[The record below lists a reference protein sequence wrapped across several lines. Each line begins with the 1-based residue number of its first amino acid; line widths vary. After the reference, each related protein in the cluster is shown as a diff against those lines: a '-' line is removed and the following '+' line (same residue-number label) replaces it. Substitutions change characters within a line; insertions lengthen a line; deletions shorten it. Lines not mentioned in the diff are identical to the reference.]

1 MSDQHRGLR
10 ADVEALIATLRSYVK
25 QETVVP
31 LQGVG
36 RYVLFGFTGSI
47 CFAVATIFLT
57 LAAIRS
63 LQELTTIF
71 EGKWSFVP
79 HLAGIVVALIFF
91 SLALLA
97 IKRDGRRRRDAR

>member
-10 ADVEALIATLRSYVK
+10 ADVEALIVTLRSYVK
-25 QETVVP
+25 QETVGP
-31 LQGVG
+31 LQGLG
-36 RYVLFGFTGSI
+36 RYVLFGLAGSV
-47 CFAVATIFLT
+47 CFAVAAIFLT

-63 LQELTTIF
+63 LQELTTTF
-71 EGKWSFVP
+71 EGRWSFVP

-91 SLALLA
+91 ALALLA